1 MYNVYAIV
9 KGKELC
15 SPTLYQLMNEP
26 HSGNET
32 ERRTIMLQNI
42 EHYGLKLR
50 CNVFGD
56 GNCLFSAVCH
66 QLVRLKISRKRHNVH
81 VLRKEP
87 WLSSWPIILTL

>member
-15 SPTLYQLMNEP
+15 STTLYQLTNEP

-32 ERRTIMLQNI
+32 ERRIIMLQNI

-50 CNVFGD
+50 CNVLGD
-56 GNCLFSAVCH
+56 GKCLFSAVCD
-66 QLVRLKISRKRHNVH
+66 QLVWLKITRK
-81 VLRKEP
+81 
-87 WLSSWPIILTL
+87 

>member
-15 SPTLYQLMNEP
+15 SPTLYQLTNEP

-50 CNVFGD
+50 CNVLGD
-56 GNCLFSAVCH
+56 GIFLFSAVCD
-66 QLVRLKISRKRHNVH
+66 QLVRLKITRKRHNV
-81 VLRKEP
+81 LRKEVVEFMAHNP
-87 WLSSWPIILTL
+87 YTVS